1 MRHREA
7 RKSETQTVA
16 IKMKWCAQ
24 TECYRNKS
32 SGEIHLTR
40 VQLRAELYCLEE
52 CIFPLCLSFLSVYP
66 TSHFLNESLE
76 DAVYGQ
82 NGACF
87 MKDLLIGTAK
97 FIITFWALKLFGLI
111 K

>member
-1 MRHREA
+1 MH
-7 RKSETQTVA
+7 
-16 IKMKWCAQ
+16 
-24 TECYRNKS
+24 
-32 SGEIHLTR
+32 
-40 VQLRAELYCLEE
+40 
-52 CIFPLCLSFLSVYP
+52 FPLLPFSLSVYP
-66 TSHFLNESLE
+66 TPSHFLNESLE

>member
-1 MRHREA
+1 MRFF
-7 RKSETQTVA
+7 SLCVFST
-16 IKMKWCAQ
+16 
-24 TECYRNKS
+24 S
-32 SGEIHLTR
+32 S
-40 VQLRAELYCLEE
+40 Y
-52 CIFPLCLSFLSVYP
+52 
-66 TSHFLNESLE
+66 FLNESLE

-87 MKDLLIGTAK
+87 MKDLLIRTAK